1 MEYLYI
7 YPCIH
12 TIHYINTEITK
23 QLTDMLLQITAER
36 VALPFVVKQL
46 NDLQVPK
53 VSGDVKT
60 PLGNVNFNLHK

>member
-1 MEYLYI
+1 
-7 YPCIH
+7 
-12 TIHYINTEITK
+12 
-23 QLTDMLLQITAER
+23 MLLQITAER